1 MKKFI
6 RIFVVFVAF
15 MFMFSYLN
23 VNAEELNNDSE
34 PQTQMDTETEEVEE
48 GDDFEHRAAVIIS
61 KLDENGNFLPGAV
74 LQLLDSEG
82 LVVDEWTSGNDSVTF
97 LLPEGTY
104 TLHEVSAPEGYIKA
118 EDKTI
123 IVEVKGVDLDAG
135 VDYSET
141 PCWHY
146 GGTPLYYVNFEGQKE
161 EVYCI
166 NQDWETP
173 DENSN
178 YDGNILN
185 PTDIREYMYQTVKI
199 DAEGNTEK
207 IDVSDQNLTSEELY
221 NKILD
226 IIYHRQLASD
236 LFSDLTE
243 AEIRYI
249 TENALKNYTN
259 AGLTRVQ
266 GGIYNI
272 NNLPEGV
279 TEYWYNSKRGYY
291 QYLYTHFRSFVYL
304 PDAPLGENI
313 YKTVVGEGDAFGTLA
328 RHWNDAGTNSN
339 PGHNAK
345 NKQEVRDKIARYYEL
360 YQYLISDQNHHP
372 EEMLLY
378 IFSTNNQSPK
388 SSGNNFDDGAY
399 QNLLGVRWAN
409 PDENIIEVNLVNKAE
424 IVPPV
429 TGISNNNSNSIQ
441 LLILL
446 FSVLG
451 ISLSLKKRF
460 N

>member
-1 MKKFI
+1 MKRFI
-6 RIFVVFVAF
+6 RIFVVFVVF

-23 VNAEELNNDSE
+23 VNAEEINNDSE
-34 PQTQMDTETEEVEE
+34 SQTQMDTETEESDKVDE

-61 KLDENGNFLPGAV
+61 KLDDNGNFLPGAV

-82 LVVDEWTSGNDSVTF
+82 LVVEEWTSGDDSIAF
-97 LLPEGTY
+97 LLPAGTY

-118 EDKTI
+118 EDKTFV
-123 IVEVKGVDLDAG
+123 VELKTIDLDAG
-135 VDYSET
+135 VDWSET
-141 PCWHY
+141 PCEHY
-146 GGTPLYYVNFEGQKE
+146 GGTPLYYVNFSGQKE

-173 DENSN
+173 DDNSS
-178 YDGNILN
+178 YDGAILN
-185 PTDIREYMYQTVKI
+185 SEDIRNYMQQTVYV
-199 DAEGNTEK
+199 DAQQNIES
-207 IDVSDQNLTSEELY
+207 IDVSDQSLSSEELY

-226 IIYHRQLASD
+226 IIYHRQLATD
-236 LFSDLTE
+236 LFNDLSE

-249 TENALKNYTN
+249 TEAALKNYTN

-266 GGIYNI
+266 GVANTSQ
-272 NNLPEGV
+272 LPEG
-279 TEYWYNSKRGYY
+279 YDKYDYYYKRPYHW
-291 QYLYTHFRSFVYL
+291 YLYPHFRSFIYL
-304 PDAPLGENI
+304 PDAPLGSDI
-313 YKTVVGEGDAFGTLA
+313 YTTVVGEGDAFGTIA
-328 RHWNDAGTNSN
+328 RHWSQ
-339 PGHNAK
+339 GHNAK
-345 NKQEVRDKIARYYEL
+345 NDPEIREKIARYYEL
-360 YQYLISDQNHHP
+360 YQYLISNQDHHP

-378 IFSTNNQSPK
+378 IFSTNNV
-388 SSGNNFDDGAY
+388 SSDPSNYNFDGGVY

-409 PDENIIEVNLVNKAE
+409 PDENVIEIDLVNKAE

-429 TGISNNNSNSIQ
+429 TGISNNNSNGIY

-451 ISLSLKKRF
+451 ISISLKKRF

>member
-23 VNAEELNNDSE
+23 VNAEEINNDSE

-82 LVVDEWTSGNDSVTF
+82 LLVDEWTSGNDSVSF

-141 PCWHY
+141 PCEHY
-146 GGTPLYYVNFEGQKE
+146 EGTPLYYVNFNGQKE
-161 EVYCI
+161 EAYCI

-173 DENSN
+173 DDGSK
-178 YDGNILN
+178 YDGNILS
-185 PTDIREYMYQTVKI
+185 PEDIRDYMHQTVYI
-199 DAEGNTEK
+199 DAQQNTES
-207 IDVSDQNLTSEELY
+207 IDVSDQSLSSEELY

-226 IIYHRQLASD
+226 IIYHRQLATD

-249 TENALKNYTN
+249 TEAALKNYTN

-266 GGIYNI
+266 GTTKTSE
-272 NNLPEGV
+272 LPEG
-279 TEYWYNSKRGYY
+279 YDKYDYIYKRPYHW
-291 QYLYTHFRSFVYL
+291 YLYPHFRSFVYL
-304 PDAPLGENI
+304 PDAPLGSDI
-313 YKTVVGEGDAFGTLA
+313 FTTVVGEGDAFGTIA
-328 RHWNDAGTNSN
+328 RHWSGGD
-339 PGHNAK
+339 HNAK
-345 NKQEVRDKIARYYEL
+345 NDPAVREQIARYYEL
-360 YQYLISDQNHHP
+360 YQYLISDGDHHP
-372 EEMLLY
+372 EDMLLY
-378 IFSTNNQSPK
+378 IFSTDNVSPK
-388 SSGNNFDDGAY
+388 SSRYNFDGGAY

-409 PDENIIEVNLVNKAE
+409 PAENVIEVDLVNKAE